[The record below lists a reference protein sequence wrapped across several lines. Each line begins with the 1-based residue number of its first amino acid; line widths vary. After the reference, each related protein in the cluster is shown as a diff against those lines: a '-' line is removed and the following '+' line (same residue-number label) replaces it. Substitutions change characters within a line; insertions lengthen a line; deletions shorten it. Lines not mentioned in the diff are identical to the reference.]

1 MIRAIAFDAYG
12 TIFDVHSVSVLADRL
27 FPGRGA
33 ELAAVWRVKQI
44 DYTRLR
50 TMSDRYV
57 PFSRVTR
64 DALVW
69 STRSLGLSLASEGAE
84 TLMAEYDR
92 LAVFPDSAEAL
103 RVLRGLG
110 MPMAILSN
118 GDPPMLEAV
127 VANGGLTDAF
137 DHLLSVDLVG
147 RFKTAPECYELGP
160 KAFGVPASEILFVSS
175 NCWDACGATWYGY
188 TTFWINRGGM
198 PAEELGVAPTA
209 TGATMHDVLA
219 FVNTHNAAP
228 NEGSPT

>member
-12 TIFDVHSVSVLADRL
+12 TIFDVHSVGVLADRL

-33 ELAAVWRVKQI
+33 ELAAVWRIKQI

-50 TMSDRYV
+50 TMSGRYL
-57 PFSRVTR
+57 PFSKVTR

-69 STRSLGLSLASEGAE
+69 AARSLGLSLDAE
-84 TLMAEYDR
+84 ATEALMAAYDS
-92 LAVFPDSAEAL
+92 LAVFEDSAEAL
-103 RVLRGLG
+103 RVLRSLG

-127 VANGGLTDAF
+127 VANGALEGTF

-160 KAFGVPASEILFVSS
+160 KAFGVSAHEILFVSS
-175 NCWDACGATWYGY
+175 NCWDACGATWFGY
-188 TTFWINRGGM
+188 TTFWINRAGM
-198 PAEELGVAPTA
+198 PLEELGVVPAA
-209 TGATMHDVLA
+209 TGTTMRDVLA
-219 FVNTHNAAP
+219 FVTTHNATPGVAAS
-228 NEGSPT
+228 G